1 MPLTCW
7 YTLIQPPTLQSSIA
21 QLVERLTVNQYV
33 PGSSPGGG
41 VMRFKALVFVRLRG
55 SVSDAAG
62 NAVMKN
68 VHLVAPSLKPHL
80 LRIGKAIDFWFDA
93 ESEEI
98 AREEMDLLSDRM
110 LSNTVIEDWSYEL
123 EETEE
128 TGIGDISN
136 DNAGTSK
143 HALFDA

>member
-1 MPLTCW
+1 
-7 YTLIQPPTLQSSIA
+7 
-21 QLVERLTVNQYV
+21 
-33 PGSSPGGG
+33 
-41 VMRFKALVFVRLRG
+41 MRFKATVYVRLRG

-93 ESEEI
+93 ETEEI
-98 AREEMDLLSDRM
+98 ARKEMDLLSDRM

-128 TGIGDISN
+128 TGIGNISN

>member
-1 MPLTCW
+1 
-7 YTLIQPPTLQSSIA
+7 
-21 QLVERLTVNQYV
+21 
-33 PGSSPGGG
+33 
-41 VMRFKALVFVRLRG
+41 MRFKALVFVRLRG

-62 NAVMKN
+62 NAVMNN
-68 VHLVAPSLKPHL
+68 VNRIAPRLQPHL
-80 LRIGKAIDFWFDA
+80 LRICKAIDFWFDA

-128 TGIGDISN
+128 TGIGNISN

>member
-1 MPLTCW
+1 
-7 YTLIQPPTLQSSIA
+7 
-21 QLVERLTVNQYV
+21 
-33 PGSSPGGG
+33 
-41 VMRFKALVFVRLRG
+41 MRYKALVHVRLRG

-62 NAVMKN
+62 NAVMNNTKRI
-68 VHLVAPSLKPHL
+68 APRLEPHL
-80 LRIGKAIDFWFDA
+80 LRIGKVIDFWFDA

-98 AREEMDLLSDRM
+98 AREDMDLLSDRM
-110 LSNTVIEDWSYEL
+110 LANTVIEDWEYTL

-128 TGIGDISN
+128 TGIGNISN

>member
-1 MPLTCW
+1 M
-7 YTLIQPPTLQSSIA
+7 
-21 QLVERLTVNQYV
+21 TVNQFV
-33 PGSSPGGG
+33 AGSSPASG
-41 VMRFKALVFVRLRG
+41 VMRFKALVHVRLRG

-68 VHLVAPSLKPHL
+68 THMVAPNLKPHL

-93 ESEEI
+93 ETEEI

-110 LSNTVIEDWSYEL
+110 LSNTVIEDWEYTL

-143 HALFDA
+143 LHLFDQ

>member
-1 MPLTCW
+1 
-7 YTLIQPPTLQSSIA
+7 
-21 QLVERLTVNQYV
+21 
-33 PGSSPGGG
+33 
-41 VMRFKALVFVRLRG
+41 MRFKALVFVRLRG

-68 VHLVAPSLKPHL
+68 IHLVAPSLKPHL

-93 ESEEI
+93 ETEEI
-98 AREEMDLLSDRM
+98 AREQMDLLSDRM

-128 TGIGDISN
+128 TGIGNISN

-143 HALFDA
+143 HSIFDA